1 MANKEKSGFTK
12 MIQSKA
18 FKGVSIAVASALI
31 GAGVTYLATNN
42 NSETKALVTMKGNT
56 ITVSDFYSAA
66 KKFKIFTTNNV
77 ELDFVTC
84 L

>member
-1 MANKEKSGFTK
+1 MANKEKSGFSK

-42 NSETKALVTMKGNT
+42 NSETKALVT
-56 ITVSDFYSAA
+56 IHHTVHHSQAL
-66 KKFKIFTTNNV
+66 FKQQ
-77 ELDFVTC
+77 D
-84 L
+84 

>member
-1 MANKEKSGFTK
+1 MANKEKSGFSK

-42 NSETKALVTMKGNT
+42 NSETTLTNT
-56 ITVSDFYSAA
+56 SE
-66 KKFKIFTTNNV
+66 V
-77 ELDFVTC
+77 EDKNQTK
-84 L
+84 